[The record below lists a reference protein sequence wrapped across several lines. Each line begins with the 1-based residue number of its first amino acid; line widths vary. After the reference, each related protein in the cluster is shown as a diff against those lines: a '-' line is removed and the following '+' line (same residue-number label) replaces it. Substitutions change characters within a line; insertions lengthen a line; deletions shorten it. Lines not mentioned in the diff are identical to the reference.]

1 MAAVTGII
9 GLVSD
14 MPIYIL
20 LPIVI
25 ANLIGS
31 FLENKMMQDTA

>member
-9 GLVSD
+9 G
-14 MPIYIL
+14 IL

-31 FLENKMMQDTA
+31 FLENKKMQDTA